1 MKQLGSGEPQS
12 MSAEQS
18 VFRNVKASFTLS
30 GSTKSTP
37 GVVGIRHT
45 RDVVGVKVD
54 KLEG

>member
-12 MSAEQS
+12 MSAEPS
-18 VFRNVKASFTLS
+18 VFRKVKASFTLS

-37 GVVGIRHT
+37 GVIGIRHT